1 MKETN
6 YYAHFVSIS
15 GQRNALFKFWN
26 EKKIGNVSF
35 LEITLRKE
43 FEKNFENFE
52 IFEQR

>member
-6 YYAHFVSIS
+6 YYVHFVSIS
-15 GQRNALFKFWN
+15 GQRNVLFEFWN
-26 EKKIGNVSF
+26 EKIENVSF

>member
-6 YYAHFVSIS
+6 YYVHFVSIS
-15 GQRNALFKFWN
+15 GQRNVLFEFWN
-26 EKKIGNVSF
+26 EKIENVSF

-43 FEKNFENFE
+43 FEKNSENFE